1 MKIQQVNRMLNNLN
15 FNHLYYF
22 NVIANCKTLSK
33 ASKVLGVSQPTLSQQ
48 LKQLEEDLGNSL
60 FDRSSR
66 SLKLNEHGEY
76 IFEFSKKIFS
86 QAEEMMSG
94 FSYRQKVSG
103 LKKFNVGMTSS
114 LSRSYTA
121 KFLQPLFMDPEV
133 GVSIVEGDLH
143 ILIEKLYRKT
153 IDFIITDTPSDVLI
167 TEDICNFELMRPN
180 HIYVCGKNFDRESI
194 KDSTSL
200 SGRNYFK
207 YTSANHLQRDVDKY
221 FYKNDISPKV
231 IGESDNINIMI
242 SATELNNCFCIVP
255 SIAVE
260 KALKDEYLFKI
271 DNFKDSDSTICSLYL
286 KDHSND
292 DVINMVE
299 KIKNS
304 IL

>member
-1 MKIQQVNRMLNNLN
+1 MLNSLN

-22 NVIANCKTLSK
+22 NVIAECQTLSK

-48 LKQLEEDLGNSL
+48 LKQLEDDLGNSL

-76 IFEFSKKIFS
+76 IFEYTKKIFS

-103 LKKFNVGMTSS
+103 LKKFNVGITSS

-121 KFLQPLFMDPEV
+121 KFLQPLYRDPEI
-133 GVSIVEGDLH
+133 GVTIIEGELH
-143 ILIEKLYRKT
+143 ILIEKLYRKS
-153 IDFIITDTPSDVLI
+153 IDFIITDTPSSILI
-167 TEDICNFELMRPN
+167 TEDICKFDIMKPN
-180 HIYVCGKNFDRESI
+180 HVYVCGKDYDRASY
-194 KDSTSL
+194 KDPSSL
-200 SGRNYFK
+200 SEKNYFK
-207 YTSANHLQRDVDKY
+207 YTSANQLQRDVDKF
-221 FYKNDISPKV
+221 FYKNNINPKV

-242 SATELNNCFCIVP
+242 AATEQNNCFCIVP
-255 SIAVE
+255 TIAVE
-260 KALKDEYLFKI
+260 KALRDKYLFKLGDFI
-271 DNFKDSDSTICSLYL
+271 QSDSTICSLYL

-292 DVINMVE
+292 DIVNMVE

-304 IL
+304 TT